1 MDYSTPLY
9 QFGIFPHVQPFRFAV
24 QACHN
29 VNVFLSGSAVLDSNY
44 PFHNVVIGGENGAK
58 IFIRHVSDG
67 ISYQSRTDGLEVS
80 DLLFC
85 LSYQEFW
92 VTWSNGSVKV
102 GRGLIENQSELDS
115 WSLYH
120 DTQHIKIKSLAVMTS
135 YGSSGQWDVY
145 KECKYNIIY
154 RKCGHA
160 MQIARI

>member
-1 MDYSTPLY
+1 M
-9 QFGIFPHVQPFRFAV
+9 R
-24 QACHN
+24 ACHN

-67 ISYQSRTDGLEVS
+67 IVYQSRTNGLEVS
-80 DLLFC
+80 NLSFC
-85 LSYQEFW
+85 LYYQEFW

-102 GRGLIENQSELDS
+102 GKGLIENQNELDS

-120 DTQHIKIKSLAVMTS
+120 PTQHIKIKSLAVMTS